1 MDCCRGTCDATAA
14 HFDRTVAED
23 NCRRYRT
30 KGLDTRAGRLVE
42 ALVKAGIEG
51 ASVLDVGSGIGM
63 ISLELL
69 QRGAASATLADASPA
84 YLEVARELAA
94 EKSLVGRMQFVAG
107 DFVETARNLSSADV
121 VVMDRA
127 VCCYAAWR
135 PFLKAASE
143 RCRHRLALT
152 YPRNRPDVK
161 VAIAIENFR
170 RRLKKDDFRAFV
182 HPPREMRA
190 ALEADGLARVHETG
204 TLAWTIA
211 IYSRRS

>member
-1 MDCCRGTCDATAA
+1 
-14 HFDRTVAED
+14 
-23 NCRRYRT
+23 
-30 KGLDTRAGRLVE
+30 
-42 ALVKAGIEG
+42 
-51 ASVLDVGSGIGM
+51 
-63 ISLELL
+63 
-69 QRGAASATLADASPA
+69 
-84 YLEVARELAA
+84 
-94 EKSLVGRMQFVAG
+94 MQFVAG

-182 HPPREMRA
+182 HRPREMRA
-190 ALEADGLARVHETG
+190 ALEADGLARVHETR